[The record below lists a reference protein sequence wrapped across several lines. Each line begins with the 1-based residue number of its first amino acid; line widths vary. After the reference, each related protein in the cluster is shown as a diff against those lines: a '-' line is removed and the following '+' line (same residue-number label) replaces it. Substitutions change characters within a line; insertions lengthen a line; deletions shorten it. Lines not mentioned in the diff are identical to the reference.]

1 MREPLRMPFVIR
13 YPKEIPAGTRNK
25 DIILNTDFAAMLADY
40 AHVKTP
46 NKSQGQ
52 SFRTTLPET
61 HPKIGSKDM
70 YYRYW
75 THHTIRPAHIGIQ
88 QGTL

>member
-1 MREPLRMPFVIR
+1 MPFVIR

-52 SFRTTLPET
+52 SFRDNLAGNTPEIGAKICITVTGHTTPFV
-61 HPKIGSKDM
+61 
-70 YYRYW
+70 R
-75 THHTIRPAHIGIQ
+75 HTSASAMNAIS
-88 QGTL
+88 

>member
-1 MREPLRMPFVIR
+1 MYEEPLRMPFVIR

-52 SFRTTLPET
+52 SFGTTLPET
-61 HPKIGSKDM
+61 HPKIGAKICITVTGHTTPFV
-70 YYRYW
+70 R
-75 THHTIRPAHIGIQ
+75 THRHPQ
-88 QGTL
+88 